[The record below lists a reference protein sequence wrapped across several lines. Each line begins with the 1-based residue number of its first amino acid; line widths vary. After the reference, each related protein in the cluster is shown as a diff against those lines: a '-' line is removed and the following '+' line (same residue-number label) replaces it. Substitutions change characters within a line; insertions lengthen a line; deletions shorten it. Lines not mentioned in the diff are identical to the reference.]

1 MSSNEPANAII
12 IYKIALLTELEKQG
26 SIDERDF
33 PKLLSELKQ
42 RLGKMGHQI
51 NDNDNIHILDVIEI
65 RNGKITLNEDG
76 LKYLKIIKTLLN
88 DTPKT

>member
-1 MSSNEPANAII
+1 MSSNESANAII
-12 IYKIALLTELEKQG
+12 IYKIALLTELEKRG
-26 SIDERDF
+26 SIDEKDF

-42 RLGKMGHQI
+42 RLSKMGHQI